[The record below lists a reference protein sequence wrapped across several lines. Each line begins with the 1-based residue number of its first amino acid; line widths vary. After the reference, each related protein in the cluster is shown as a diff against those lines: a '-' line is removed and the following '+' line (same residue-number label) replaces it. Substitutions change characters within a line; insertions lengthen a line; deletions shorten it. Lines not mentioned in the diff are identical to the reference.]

1 MANSS
6 SKPIKL
12 EIVTPDRGVV
22 REEVEEISTPGKEG
36 YLGILPGHAPLLSE
50 LQPGELTYKKS
61 GQNHYLAINGGFAEV
76 LPYRVI
82 ILTHA
87 AELSNEVDR
96 ERAEKARERAEKR
109 LARFNDSTV
118 NFQRARAALARAVTR
133 LRISDRIP

>member
-1 MANSS
+1 MENSS

-61 GQNHYLAINGGFAEV
+61 GKNHYLAINGGFAEV

-82 ILTHA
+82 ILTQA
-87 AELSNEVDR
+87 AERSNEVDR
-96 ERAEKARERAEKR
+96 QRAEKARQRAEER
-109 LARFNDSTV
+109 LARFDDSTV
-118 NFQRARAALARAVTR
+118 DFQRARAALARAVTR
-133 LRISDRIP
+133 LHVSDRTA

>member
-1 MANSS
+1 MANTS

-61 GQNHYLAINGGFAEV
+61 GQSHYLAINGGFAEV

-82 ILTHA
+82 ILTHT
-87 AELSNEVDR
+87 AERSTDVDR
-96 ERAEKARERAEKR
+96 ARAEKARVRAEER
-109 LARFNDSTV
+109 LARFNDSTID
-118 NFQRARAALARAVTR
+118 FQRARAALARAVTR
-133 LRISDRIP
+133 LHVSDRTA